1 MKISLARAFKER
13 SRLNQRIVETLN
25 IINDE
30 NSILE
35 GGVRSIDVRKKF
47 EEFHVLSSK
56 LTDLKL
62 AISRANAGIA
72 DKLVKLTEQKHLLT
86 WVKNIT
92 VMEGQKCDRYTSTGV
107 NLVYNTVIRKVEI
120 IEETE
125 AIQKRINQ
133 LQDEIDE
140 FNARTQIEFEL

>member
-35 GGVRSIDVRKKF
+35 GGTRSIDVRKKY
-47 EEFHVLSSK
+47 EEFHALCRK
-56 LTDLKL
+56 MTELKQ

-72 DKLVKLTEQKHLLT
+72 DKLVELTEQKHLLN

-92 VMEGQKCDRYTSTGV
+92 VMEGQKYDRYTSTGV
-107 NLVYNTVIRKVEI
+107 KLVYNTVIRKVEI

-140 FNARTQIEFEL
+140 FNARTRIEFEL